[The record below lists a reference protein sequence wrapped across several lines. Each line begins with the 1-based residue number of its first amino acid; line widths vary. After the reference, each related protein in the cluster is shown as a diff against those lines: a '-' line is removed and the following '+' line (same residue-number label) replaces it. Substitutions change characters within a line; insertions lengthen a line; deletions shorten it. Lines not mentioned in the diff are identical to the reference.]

1 VALAQAIPS
10 PVDVRAT
17 VLRYAGSRP
26 GRRDAVDAAI
36 VAGVENGTGRII
48 DDPAQVGGLPDAP
61 PVTRVADVPAEPF
74 APAADGQLRIEAW
87 LCARG
92 QALGAAPTPD
102 CPGAQ

>member
-1 VALAQAIPS
+1 
-10 PVDVRAT
+10 
-17 VLRYAGSRP
+17 
-26 GRRDAVDAAI
+26 
-36 VAGVENGTGRII
+36 
-48 DDPAQVGGLPDAP
+48 
-61 PVTRVADVPAEPF
+61 VADVPAEPF